1 MSDIVTRDVLC
12 LILDL
17 LVYQSILPVFIF
29 SSRLQG
35 GEATTLLDGLVGP
48 KALWGGTCLLPVF
61 IFSSRLQG
69 GEATTLLDGLVGPI
83 DLKTLLV
90 KGRPLSC
97 LVLDLTITSKVEIM
111 VKFMGKGSF
120 YTQKFGKGLGLWFW
134 V

>member
-17 LVYQSILPVFIF
+17 LVYQSI
-29 SSRLQG
+29 
-35 GEATTLLDGLVGP
+35 
-48 KALWGGTCLLPVF
+48 LPVF